1 MAYVGD
7 FDQLLMDVR
16 MYTNCSG
23 RLVSGYER
31 LLAELSAS
39 SSLTSRRYSVWAAVR
54 RNMDDAFFESLA
66 GFKGEW
72 NQELL
77 ANCTL
82 SEMGKYPPP
91 ILATRNGTVD
101 SAYSKALVEFTQEG
115 AGQTLERWQMP
126 RPQPELP
133 RRPFNDGWDFK
144 AVSKRLGKP
153 ASVLPIDWQ
162 ISNIDAWGKNFSC
175 ALSNLRCRT
184 DDTCEIRDT
193 LDFVLSKL
201 IPLLKRFRPART
213 TTHLEHDSLSD
224 AKTRS
229 QELSYCELCWRL
241 TIRSARLYSLQ
252 SLMAGHGGMQGD
264 QIKAGRLSAR
274 YCAVHSPGS
283 ARYHAD
289 LRYKAAFAHEVQA
302 QVHMGASRY
311 AVQLCPRNM
320 RSTEAVRKAAYEL
333 VHSKLRPIRTE
344 HPQVLGLR
352 EKVDLLTKEGLSQ
365 SEMARRLGISRQAV
379 SKAIKSMKALKAA
392 HVASCKWDERTG
404 EVLVSDSVRDRIR
417 LGLEQHESVAA
428 IAKAVGLTKAT
439 VEDISLRT
447 CIALDRRVALPPT
460 CVCIQLDQ

>member
-1 MAYVGD
+1 MAFVDD
-7 FDQLLMDVR
+7 FDQLLRDVR

-31 LLAELSAS
+31 LLAELSVS

-54 RNMDDAFFESLA
+54 RNMDDAFLESLA

-72 NQELL
+72 NQELV
-77 ANCTL
+77 ANCRL
-82 SEMGKYPPP
+82 SEMGKYPPA
-91 ILATRNGTVD
+91 ILATRTGAVD
-101 SAYSKALVEFTQEG
+101 SAYSKAWAEFAQEG
-115 AGQTLERWQMP
+115 AGQTLENLQRP
-126 RPQPELP
+126 RLQPELP
-133 RRPFNDGWDFK
+133 RRPYNDGWGFE

-153 ASVLPIDWQ
+153 ARVLPIEWQ
-162 ISNIDAWGKNFSC
+162 NRNINYWANNFAC
-175 ALSNLRCRT
+175 ALENLSCRT
-184 DDTCEIRDT
+184 DDTIEMSDT

-201 IPLLKRFRPART
+201 IPLLKRFRPVRT
-213 TTHLEHDSLSD
+213 TTHPDHDSLADERTCSP
-224 AKTRS
+224 
-229 QELSYCELCWRL
+229 EVSYCELCWRL
-241 TIRSARLYSLQ
+241 SIRSARLCSLQ
-252 SLMAGHGGMQGD
+252 CLITGHEDWRGE

-274 YCAVHSPGS
+274 YCALHSPGS

-289 LRYKAAFAHEVQA
+289 LRYKAAFTHEVQA
-302 QVHMGASRY
+302 QVRMAASRY

-344 HPQVLGLR
+344 HPQALGLR
-352 EKVDLLTKEGLSQ
+352 EKVDLLAREGFSQ

-379 SKAIKSMKALKAA
+379 SKAIKSLKALKAA

-417 LGLEQHESVAA
+417 LGLELPESLSA

-439 VEDISLRT
+439 VEDISLSLRQNNS
-447 CIALDRRVALPPT
+447 VEH
-460 CVCIQLDQ
+460 